1 MNIVDVIIL
10 IALISGAITGFIRG
24 FFKQTVIFVGTILVV
39 VLSFIL
45 KNPLSLIL
53 YENLPFFQIGGLT
66 SLNILL
72 YEALAFMICIAIFSM
87 VLGIVIKISGIVET
101 LLKVTVIL
109 ALPSKLL
116 GMIVGIIQFL
126 VLIYVV
132 LFIATIPVFDTPF
145 VAESKYAQLI
155 LTKTPI
161 MSDISNEAVGTFN
174 EIKEFTTQKIDIK
187 KVKETNRNIMEIM
200 LKNDIVTTESVLLL
214 VEKEKIDID
223 NLDELIVK
231 YEKKEAK

>member
-10 IALISGAITGFIRG
+10 LFIGLGAVTGFVRG

-53 YENLPFFQIGGLT
+53 YENLPFFKMGGLT
-66 SLNILL
+66 TLNILL
-72 YEALAFMICIAIFSM
+72 YEVLAFMICLAILSI
-87 VLGIVIKISGIVET
+87 VLGIVIKISGIVEK
-101 LLKVTVIL
+101 LLNLTIIL

-116 GMIVGIIQFL
+116 GMLVGIIQFV

-132 LFIATIPVFDTPF
+132 LFVASMPVFEVPHIS
-145 VAESKYAQLI
+145 ESKYADII

-161 MSDISNEAVGTFN
+161 VSGIADKAVDTFN
-174 EIKEFTTQKIDIK
+174 EIKEFSKQKIDVNN
-187 KVKETNRNIMEIM
+187 VKEVNSNILDIM
-200 LKNDIVTTESVLLL
+200 LKNDIVNIDSVVLLN
-214 VEKEKIDID
+214 EEGKIEID
-223 NLDELIVK
+223 NLDELVNK
-231 YEKKEAK
+231 YKEEK